1 MRPVV
6 ALLLVGGLSA
16 PLVLLPGAPAAQ
28 QAPAAQPAQDTLQP
42 KRDAAMNA
50 VLQQIAGK
58 EEMPAE
64 SVFTNLKVLGS
75 MPAGR
80 LVRIMNQGYSRNLG
94 VTCEYCHNTD
104 DYGSDEKREKET
116 ARAMVTL
123 VGTINAGLR
132 KISTIKSET
141 PTVNCG
147 TCHNGRARPG
157 ARPPAG
163 R

>member
-1 MRPVV
+1 MRVVV

-16 PLVLLPGAPAAQ
+16 PLAFLPGTSTAQ
-28 QAPAAQPAQDTLQP
+28 QPQQPAQDTLQP

-58 EEMPAE
+58 EELPAE
-64 SVFTNLKVLGS
+64 SVFTNLKLLGS
-75 MPAGR
+75 VPAGR
-80 LVRIMNQGYSRNLG
+80 LLRMMNQGYSRNLG

-116 ARAMVTL
+116 ARAMIAMVA
-123 VGTINAGLR
+123 TIAGELR
-132 KISTIKSET
+132 KIPTIKSDN
-141 PTVNCG
+141 PVVNCG
-147 TCHNGRARPG
+147 TCHRGVARPG

-163 R
+163 G